1 MIMMYRKYYQ
11 LWIDFD
17 IFYSLLALLGLQ
29 IAFQDYHS
37 SFEVLH
43 VPSTSET
50 QVPYEE
56 VGNYLDI
63 IVLLITIACGF
74 VR

>member
-1 MIMMYRKYYQ
+1 MIRMYRKYYQ

-17 IFYSLLALLGLQ
+17 ILYSLLALLGLL
-29 IAFQDYHS
+29 IAFQDYHY

-43 VPSTSET
+43 KPFTSET
-50 QVPYEE
+50 KVSYEE